1 MFATGIL
8 AGDGLMG
15 EGSAAAEVGNDQ
27 LGKKFSKVNIVKIHF
42 LPAIRSHSSSLA
54 SVSCGRFY
62 RLSLFFS
69 FSLSLFFNSFL
80 RLLHPRP
87 NTIIPATR
95 IRKR

>member
-1 MFATGIL
+1 M
-8 AGDGLMG
+8 
-15 EGSAAAEVGNDQ
+15 AAEVGNDQ

-62 RLSLFFS
+62 RPPPSLSLS
-69 FSLSLFFNSFL
+69 RSLSLFFNSFL

>member
-62 RLSLFFS
+62 RLSL
-69 FSLSLFFNSFL
+69 SLSLFFNSFL